1 MAKTGFGRYR
11 DLKKKHGLFKIT
23 QLLNRLKGILDFSW
37 RYLEILL
44 KNDLCCY
51 RLKMQLI

>member
-23 QLLNRLKGILDFSW
+23 QLLNKLKGIF
-37 RYLEILL
+37 RGGI
-44 KNDLCCY
+44 
-51 RLKMQLI
+51 